1 MAGLRLRIN
10 FTPEMRA
17 RGREFFLARVGGC
30 GAPQRQQGGG
40 NAV

>member
-1 MAGLRLRIN
+1 MAGLRLRVN
-10 FTPEMRA
+10 FTPEMLA

-30 GAPQRQQGGG
+30 GVSQRQQGGG